1 MSAGFREKWI
11 EGKYRVD
18 CGIRLSASPR
28 SKVHNLSSHLKA
40 SDRRPDEPQSR
51 TDDDAEP
58 C

>member
-1 MSAGFREKWI
+1 MSASFREKWI

-18 CGIRLSASPR
+18 CGIRPSLSPR
-28 SKVHNLSSHLKA
+28 SEVRNLSSHLKA
-40 SDRRPDEPQSR
+40 SDQRLDEPQSH